1 MLKES
6 SAFFTEKDDNDAA
19 SHDGV
24 ALPSGFRVHS
34 MSIIADPSTLSNRSL
49 LLLAYISYGEG
60 GISSMNY
67 VVYQLQAIQSPN
79 RKYELVLAR
88 NSACGRIPLQ
98 LGRSPDISATESVTG
113 VFLAGG
119 SFLFDLDKEAEHQGK
134 KKYKY

>member
-1 MLKES
+1 
-6 SAFFTEKDDNDAA
+6 
-19 SHDGV
+19 
-24 ALPSGFRVHS
+24 
-34 MSIIADPSTLSNRSL
+34 
-49 LLLAYISYGEG
+49 
-60 GISSMNY
+60 MNY
-67 VVYQLQAIQSPN
+67 VVYQLQAIQSSN

-134 KKYKY
+134 KKYKYSVSAEDRLTHFSTLHHESS